1 MGEGKKINGIMFYS
15 SFTLGDFFF
24 KYACYG
30 FSKNL
35 YKLFVSRLENR
46 TDNKISN
53 LNTSQVLVIYKT
65 LLSIVPEHKE
75 LKTKHI
81 FNIFMLDLIN
91 SYRGLRH
98 AFGLPVRGQRTWT
111 NAWSAYRSNL
121 ALRQFKIKISKRL
134 YTSITL
140 NELNIVYL
148 AEQINNLW
156 RLQWDTEWKKAKRQR
171 QIQAKK
177 LHNVYNVDLKAIAS
191 ANVSTKSKKGGSNY
205 IIGFDPGFT
214 KYVLKQSIKY
224 KKKSNV

>member
-1 MGEGKKINGIMFYS
+1 MFYS
-15 SFTLGDFFF
+15 SFTLSDFFF
-24 KYACYG
+24 KYSSYG

-35 YKLFVSRLENR
+35 HKLLMSRLENR
-46 TDNKISN
+46 ADKKVNL
-53 LNTSQVLVIYKT
+53 LNTSQIFVVYKI
-65 LLSIVPEHKE
+65 LLSIVPEHKD
-75 LKTKHI
+75 LKKRHM

-121 ALRQFKIKISKRL
+121 NLRQFKIKLSKRL

-140 NELNIVYL
+140 SELNIVYL

-191 ANVSTKSKKGGSNY
+191 ANVTTKGKKGSNNY

-224 KKKSNV
+224 KKK